1 MFNCILSIRILS
13 IIRKILPT
21 PNVWIAPHISYS
33 SKYHHSCSI
42 EDRKSYGL
50 ETTWANFFFQANYPL
65 KMPLQKTSKVILQ
78 YFEAY
83 CITHLDPEL
92 LSVLW
97 NFKAFHFS
105 GPSPHSYHIYTDSS
119 ERTLPRILIHTG
131 HCQATGTQHAVS
143 GLKTVAWSYC
153 LNVLACLFVRVLF
166 PLQDSQ
172 SSLLISR

>member
-1 MFNCILSIRILS
+1 MSNCILCIRILS

-21 PNVWIAPHISYS
+21 PNVWIVPHINYS

-50 ETTWANFFFQANYPL
+50 ETTWANYFFSGELSFKDAFTKNIKSDPTVLWGILHY
-65 KMPLQKTSKVILQ
+65 TSGPW
-78 YFEAY
+78 
-83 CITHLDPEL
+83 T

-105 GPSPHSYHIYTDSS
+105 GPSPHFYHIYTDSS
-119 ERTLPRILIHTG
+119 ERTLPRILMHTG